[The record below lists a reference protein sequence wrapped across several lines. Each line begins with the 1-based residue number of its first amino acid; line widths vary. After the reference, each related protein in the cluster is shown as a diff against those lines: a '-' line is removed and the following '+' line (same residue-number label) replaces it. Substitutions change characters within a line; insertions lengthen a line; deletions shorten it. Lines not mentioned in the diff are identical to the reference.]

1 MRPQEKSVITLKD
14 EGCKP
19 ARELDKTVAVM
30 QKGIETIEARQLED
44 RETLTIILE
53 EVRKQGVKMDEI
65 TYVRQNIVR
74 TISLLKQP
82 CTQAEKNNLVEQ
94 LERYISERERLWEQ
108 ETKNSKA

>member
-1 MRPQEKSVITLKD
+1 MNNKAKTVAGWVALAASMLITVCSVVYAYGKLNQRQDTQEKSVITLKD

-53 EVRKQGVKMDEI
+53 EVRK
-65 TYVRQNIVR
+65 
-74 TISLLKQP
+74 
-82 CTQAEKNNLVEQ
+82 
-94 LERYISERERLWEQ
+94 
-108 ETKNSKA
+108 

>member
-1 MRPQEKSVITLKD
+1 
-14 EGCKP
+14 
-19 ARELDKTVAVM
+19 
-30 QKGIETIEARQLED
+30 
-44 RETLTIILE
+44 
-53 EVRKQGVKMDEI
+53 MDEI